1 MSQNKLRAEKQL
13 EFGDKTYTAR
23 ISLDVILKVEQALG
37 CSILKVGTKLAS
49 ADLTMGETITIL
61 VLSVRAGGNDIKD
74 SDMKQMV
81 SDVGL
86 VESLKMCGE
95 LLTLALDTGEDNPD
109 TLQKKT

>member
-23 ISLDVILKVEQALG
+23 ISIDVILKIEQALG
-37 CSILKVGTKLAS
+37 CSIVKVGTKLAS
-49 ADLTMGETITIL
+49 ADLTIGETITIL
-61 VLSVRAGGNDIKD
+61 TLSVRAGGNDIKD
-74 SDMKQMV
+74 SDMKRMIAEI
-81 SDVGL
+81 GL

>member
-23 ISLDVILKVEQALG
+23 ISIDVILKIEQTLG
-37 CSILKVGTKLAS
+37 CSILKTGTKLAS
-49 ADLTMGETITIL
+49 ADLTIGETMTIL
-61 VLSVRAGGNDIKD
+61 LLSIRAGGNDIKD
-74 SDMKQMV
+74 SDVKQMV
-81 SDVGL
+81 AEVGL